1 MSHASADSEVS
12 IGKDEITCAVW
23 VLAGGQSAPRGPDR
37 GFACWHAARRA
48 GPLRCRSGTPPP
60 RSGPPIAA
68 SEHQNPFR
76 NGKTRSGT
84 PRVPERV
91 LAIPE
96 RRAAVPGTPPPIP
109 DRPAFRH
116 GRNPCQNAQK
126 PSRNAKS
133 RSGTPAVPKR
143 PKAVPERQPSRNA
156 RKPFRNAARSETC
169 PGVLKR
175 AVF

>member
-60 RSGPPIAA
+60 PLWTADCRLGTPKPVPERQNAFRDASCPRTGFGHSGTPGGRPGHASTHSGPPCVPAR
-68 SEHQNPFR
+68 P
-76 NGKTRSGT
+76 K
-84 PRVPERV
+84 PVPERPK
-91 LAIPE
+91 AIPE
-96 RRAAVPGTPPPIP
+96 R
-109 DRPAFRH
+109 
-116 GRNPCQNAQK
+116 QK
-126 PSRNAKS
+126 PFRNASRPETPKS

-143 PKAVPERQPSRNA
+143 PKAVP
-156 RKPFRNAARSETC
+156 
-169 PGVLKR
+169 KR
-175 AVF
+175 RAF